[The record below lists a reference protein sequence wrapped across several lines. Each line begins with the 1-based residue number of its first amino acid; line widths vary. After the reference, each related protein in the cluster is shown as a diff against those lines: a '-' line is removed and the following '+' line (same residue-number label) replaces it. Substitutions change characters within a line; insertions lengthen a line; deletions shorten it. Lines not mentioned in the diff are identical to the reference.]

1 MTRVQRPRGFTLL
14 EVLVA
19 IAILGLGLTVILGS
33 QVGLFTNA
41 SRGEHLTV
49 ATNLARCK
57 MSELEVKLLTY
68 GYQLTDETDDG
79 PCCSGDDDAN
89 EGYRCSWKVERV
101 TLPELPLSGA
111 DAGANP
117 GGDGGLDLGPIGLLT
132 GLNQPGGQA
141 LGDKASPTDLA
152 KTLGNAPSPMSIAPM
167 MMSLVYPTLKP
178 MLEASIRKVSVTVS
192 YKDVAKLLDH
202 SLLSPV
208 LAAREL
214 EAGCLLALHYDVAS
228 VCIMPHYLARCRA
241 LLLGSDVKASTTIG
255 FPHGGHFPQ
264 GTDAPLRSATD
275 DANLY

>member
-1 MTRVQRPRGFTLL
+1 MTRVAGQRAFTLL

-57 MSELEVKLLTY
+57 MGELEVKLLTY

-79 PCCSGDDDAN
+79 PCCSGDDDGN

-101 TLPELPLSGA
+101 MLPELPLSGA

-117 GGDGGLDLGPIGLLT
+117 GGDGGLDLGPIGMLA
-132 GLNQPGGQA
+132 GLNPTGSQNLNQS
-141 LGDKASPTDLA
+141 LGDKATPTDLA
-152 KTLGNAPSPMSIAPM
+152 KTLGNAPSPMSLAPM

-178 MLEASIRKVSVTVS
+178 MLEASIRKVSVTVA
-192 YKDVAKLLDH
+192 YKEGKF
-202 SLLSPV
+202 S
-208 LAAREL
+208 REL
-214 EAGCLLALHYDVAS
+214 AVTQYVTNPQQGQLDPTVAGTGGGSGLGALGGLLPGLPGAAPGAG
-228 VCIMPHYLARCRA
+228 IGTGF
-241 LLLGSDVKASTTIG
+241 GSK
-255 FPHGGHFPQ
+255 
-264 GTDAPLRSATD
+264 
-275 DANLY
+275 

>member
-1 MTRVQRPRGFTLL
+1 MTRAGSQRAFTLL

-57 MSELEVKLLTY
+57 MGELEVKLLTL

-79 PCCSGDDDAN
+79 PCCSGDEEAN

-111 DAGANP
+111 DAGVNNP

-132 GLNQPGGQA
+132 GLNQPGGTS
-141 LGDKASPTDLA
+141 LGDKANPTDLA
-152 KTLGNAPSPMSIAPM
+152 KTLGNAPSPMSLAPM
-167 MMSLVYPTLKP
+167 MMSMVYPTLKP
-178 MLEASIRKVSVTVS
+178 MLEASIRKVSVTVA
-192 YKDVAKLLDH
+192 YKEGKF
-202 SLLSPV
+202 S
-208 LAAREL
+208 REL
-214 EAGCLLALHYDVAS
+214 AVTQYVTNPQQGQLDPTVAGTGGGS
-228 VCIMPHYLARCRA
+228 G
-241 LLLGSDVKASTTIG
+241 LGGLVPG
-255 FPHGGHFPQ
+255 FPGAAPGAGLPAAAPATGF
-264 GTDAPLRSATD
+264 GTK
-275 DANLY
+275 